1 MYQPGSI
8 YYQQFNTN
16 NISGISTNTD
26 STPWGTLVK
35 NGIDD
40 FTSKVF
46 ITNVDTGRYTVSG
59 TIPITYSFGNYI
71 NLTISGQVNSLL
83 SKATLSLGVLDSSI
97 NTLPTTI
104 SVTGAINVTSINP
117 GVTVSVT
124 GVTSAT
130 LLNPVSVTGTV
141 NANVISFSGIPVAA
155 PGTSGAIITDSRYV
169 NGVLVLSYDGYAQ
182 GGTINTIQ
190 LGANEP
196 KIDNYYNF
204 ASLIIGGGSGL
215 NQMGFIIGY
224 SGATQTAYMDRN
236 WKVTPAAGIPYTFLG
251 YNSINAKYIDGVAI
265 TGGRIAANFVNFFLN
280 NNNLTTQIVDNV
292 GGGSI
297 TGVVQS
303 NVISVNPGVQFN
315 LSSSGLDSIHL
326 ETGVN
331 VRQGLTEMGAVL
343 AGVSSGNGSW
353 IWYQGINN
361 ASQNRLSSNATSG
374 IRTVV
379 NYNLPA

>member
-1 MYQPGSI
+1 MYRPGDN

-16 NISGISTNTD
+16 NVSGISTNTD

-35 NGIDD
+35 NGVDD
-40 FTSKVF
+40 FTSYVF
-46 ITNVDTGRYTVSG
+46 ITNVDIGRYTVSG
-59 TIPITYSFGNYI
+59 TIPSTYVYGNYV
-71 NLTISGQVNSLL
+71 NLAISGQVAGIL
-83 SKATLSLGVLDSSI
+83 SKATLSLGVLDATVNS
-97 NTLPTTI
+97 LPTTV
-104 SVTGAINVTSINP
+104 SVTGAVNVTSINP

-169 NGVLVLSYDGYAQ
+169 NGVLVLSYDGYAFRQ
-182 GGTINTIQ
+182 RTINTTAREAQ
-190 LGANEP
+190 TNP

-265 TGGRIAANFVNFFLN
+265 TGGRIAANFGQFL
-280 NNNLTTQIVDNV
+280 LK
-292 GGGSI
+292 
-297 TGVVQS
+297 
-303 NVISVNPGVQFN
+303 
-315 LSSSGLDSIHL
+315 
-326 ETGVN
+326 
-331 VRQGLTEMGAVL
+331 
-343 AGVSSGNGSW
+343 
-353 IWYQGINN
+353 
-361 ASQNRLSSNATSG
+361 
-374 IRTVV
+374 
-379 NYNLPA
+379 